1 LRQAEAVDLI
11 LMDKR
16 MPEMDGYEAIAQIRK
31 LPGGQAI
38 PVVVVTASG
47 FADEGV
53 PALAAG
59 ANGYVSKPVQREQL
73 LAEIGRVCDIHYEY
87 EQEQPIDPPGV
98 MPAWI
103 DLEELASLPEEQR
116 RLLEQ
121 ALRRGDI
128 LLLRKTVETIAPH
141 HAELAASI
149 CVLIDSYNYDRLQ
162 QLLNS
167 AKGITV

>member
-1 LRQAEAVDLI
+1 
-11 LMDKR
+11 MDKR

-73 LAEIGRVCDIHYEY
+73 LSEIGRVCNIHYEY
-87 EQEQPIDPPGV
+87 EKEQSVGSHGVSPAVIDGE
-98 MPAWI
+98 A
-103 DLEELASLPEEQR
+103 LASLPEEQR

-128 LLLRKTVETIAPH
+128 LLLRKTVETIAH
-141 HAELAASI
+141 QHAELAASI
-149 CVLIDSYNYDRLQ
+149 CVLIDSYNYNRLQ

-167 AKGITV
+167 AKGMIR